1 MICGIDEAGRG
12 PVIGPMVVAGV
23 WMDEKDEQKLT
34 EAGVRDSKKL
44 SRQRRERIAEFI
56 KKNFYYELIVVDADD
71 IDNLRNIMSLNQLE
85 AFIFAKIASRRYADI
100 YYMDSA
106 GVNEEEFREEVKKR
120 IEFDCEII
128 CEHEAD
134 DKYPVVSASSIIAKV
149 ERDRIIKIIADEME
163 KKIGM
168 PMGSGYPS
176 DKKTIDFIKEW
187 IKKFNELPPH
197 IRKSWKTVRNI
208 QKEMKQ
214 GKLI

>member
-23 WMDEKDEQKLT
+23 WIEERDEWKLT
-34 EAGVRDSKKL
+34 EAKVRDSKKL
-44 SRQRRERIAEFI
+44 SKQRREKVAEFI
-56 KKNFYYELIVVDADD
+56 KKNFYYETIVVNAED
-71 IDNLRNIMSLNQLE
+71 IDNLRQIMSLSQLE
-85 AFIFAKIASRRYADI
+85 AFIFAKIASMRYASI
-100 YYMDSA
+100 YYIDSA
-106 GVNEEEFREEVKKR
+106 SANEEEFKKEVKKR

-149 ERDRIIKIIADEME
+149 ERDRIIKSIADEIE

-176 DKKTIDFIKEW
+176 DKKTIDFIREW
-187 IKKFNELPPH
+187 IKKFNKLPPY

-208 QKEMKQ
+208 QNEMKQ

>member
-23 WMDEKDEQKLT
+23 WMDEKNEQKLI

-44 SRQRRERIAEFI
+44 SRQKREKIAEFI
-56 KKNFYYELIVVDADD
+56 KKNFYYELIVVDAED
-71 IDNLRNIMSLNQLE
+71 IDNLRQIMSLNQLE
-85 AFIFAKIASRRYADI
+85 AFIFAKIASRKYANI

-106 GVNEEEFREEVKKR
+106 GANEEKFKKEVKKG

-149 ERDRIIKIIADEME
+149 ERDRIIKNIADELE
-163 KKIGM
+163 KKIEM

-187 IKKFNELPPH
+187 IKKFNALPPH

-208 QKEMKQ
+208 QNEMKQ
-214 GKLI
+214 GKL

>member
-12 PVIGPMVVAGV
+12 PVIGPMVVAGI
-23 WMDEKDEQKLT
+23 WMEERDEWKLM
-34 EAGVRDSKKL
+34 EAKVRDSKKL
-44 SRQRRERIAEFI
+44 SSQRREKIAEFI
-56 KKNFYYELIVVDADD
+56 KKNFYYEIIVVNAED
-71 IDNLRNIMSLNQLE
+71 IDNLRQIMSLNQLE
-85 AFIFAKIASRRYADI
+85 AFIFAKIASRKYASI
-100 YYMDSA
+100 YYIDSA
-106 GVNEEEFREEVKKR
+106 SANEEEFKKEVKKR
-120 IEFDCEII
+120 IDFDCEIV

-149 ERDRIIKIIADEME
+149 ERDRLIKNIAEKIE

-176 DKKTIDFIKEW
+176 DKKTVDFIKEW

-197 IRKSWKTVRNI
+197 TRKSWRTVRNI
-208 QKEMKQ
+208 QNEMKQ